1 MNTLYKDGLHSLCSG
16 EELQAKD
23 FYFSNFL

>member
-1 MNTLYKDGLHSLCSG
+1 MNTLYKDGLHLLCSG

-23 FYFSNFL
+23 FYFNNFL